1 MNATARESE
10 PLNDLVEQVIGAA
23 YEVANVL
30 GPGFLEK
37 VYERALVQELH
48 LLGINA
54 ASQVPCPVLYKG
66 HCVGDY
72 LVDLLVDNQL
82 VVELK
87 CADHLANEHMAQVLN
102 YLKAT
107 GNRLALLIN
116 FQNPKV
122 QVKHIINS
130 F

>member
-1 MNATARESE
+1 MS
-10 PLNDLVEQVIGAA
+10 PSPSYDLNDLAEQVIGAA
-23 YEVANVL
+23 HEVANVV

-48 LLGINA
+48 LRCINV

-72 LVDLLVDNQL
+72 LVDLLIEGQL

-87 CADHLANEHMAQVLN
+87 CADHLANEHLAQVLN
-102 YLKAT
+102 YLKASGT
-107 GNRLALLIN
+107 RLALLIN
-116 FQNPKV
+116 FQNQKV
-122 QVKHIINS
+122 QVKRIING